1 MSEQISYVWADE
13 DDYAYT
19 AKSQKMLSQSCKT
32 SASISA
38 LLKTPGVWD
47 PFVKSYVEVS
57 KSLAVGQ
64 GGDAEAGV
72 LPVWGPLWVYM
83 NTNLLCK
90 VVSFSLPRLTF

>member
-1 MSEQISYVWADE
+1 
-13 DDYAYT
+13 
-19 AKSQKMLSQSCKT
+19 MLSQSCKT

-57 KSLAVGQ
+57 KSLVGQ

-72 LPVWGPLWVYM
+72 LPV
-83 NTNLLCK
+83 
-90 VVSFSLPRLTF
+90 

>member
-1 MSEQISYVWADE
+1 
-13 DDYAYT
+13 
-19 AKSQKMLSQSCKT
+19 MLSQSCKT

-72 LPVWGPLWVYM
+72 LPV
-83 NTNLLCK
+83 
-90 VVSFSLPRLTF
+90 